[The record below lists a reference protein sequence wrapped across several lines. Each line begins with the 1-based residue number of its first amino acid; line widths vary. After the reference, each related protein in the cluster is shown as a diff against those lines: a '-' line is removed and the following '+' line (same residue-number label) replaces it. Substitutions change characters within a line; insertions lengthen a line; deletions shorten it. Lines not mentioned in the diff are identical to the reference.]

1 MTFVY
6 LICFLLLAV
15 GAVLLLKLTPER
27 ITGDLMR
34 FVSPK
39 QTLRDKVLTR
49 KGKKKSRKITVE
61 LRRIKDALEQ
71 TGKGNQF
78 AVACAASLL
87 LMIVGCVIAI
97 MIDNPFLV
105 PVFAI
110 AFAMIP
116 FIYAK
121 RTVAYYDNHVKEE
134 LETALSIITTSYVR
148 TDDIVSA
155 VKENIQYLKPPVKD
169 IFAGFVAENMMISS
183 DVKQSIRHL
192 KEKVNNSIFAEWC
205 ETLVTVVYGLSK
217 STRQAQ
223 RIRQSCHA
231 SGIRKRSR
239 FICIHALWM
248 DLNSEKSFRMRVE
261 KTKCSQA
268 PMTLKMRSLAKETLI
283 IERKEAENDKR
294 IAILFKELACLF
306 ELESAAMPKL
316 RTIKGALKEIK
327 ATDPESV
334 MTDYKIRWLIKS
346 GRLRSYAV
354 GTREIIVME
363 SFDDENLLTQE
374 SREGCNITQGIKL
387 SEQYGELLS
396 KTTQSYTCTRRR

>member
-116 FIYAK
+116 FLYAK

-205 ETLVTVVYGLSK
+205 ETLVACQDD
-217 STRQAQ
+217 R
-223 RIRQSCHA
+223 
-231 SGIRKRSR
+231 
-239 FICIHALWM
+239 
-248 DLNSEKSFRMRVE
+248 
-261 KTKCSQA
+261 
-268 PMTLKMRSLAKETLI
+268 TLKDTLMPI
-283 IERKEAENDKR
+283 VTKLTDVR
-294 IAILFKELACLF
+294 IVNNE
-306 ELESAAMPKL
+306 
-316 RTIKGALKEIK
+316 IKGMLSSARIEYYM
-327 ATDPESV
+327 
-334 MTDYKIRWLIKS
+334 MT
-346 GRLRSYAV
+346 GMVV
-354 GTREIIVME
+354 GNIPLLYFLNKDWFNTLMFTTLGKLVLAICGLVIIVTAVLMLRFTKQIE
-363 SFDDENLLTQE
+363 Y
-374 SREGCNITQGIKL
+374 RK
-387 SEQYGELLS
+387 
-396 KTTQSYTCTRRR
+396 

>member
-116 FIYAK
+116 FFYAK

-169 IFAGFVAENMMISS
+169 IFAGFVAETMMISS

-205 ETLVTVVYGLSK
+205 ETLIACQDNRTLKDTLMPIVTKLTDVRIVNNEIKGMLS
-217 STRQAQ
+217 SA
-223 RIRQSCHA
+223 
-231 SGIRKRSR
+231 
-239 FICIHALWM
+239 
-248 DLNSEKSFRMRVE
+248 RVE
-261 KTKCSQA
+261 YYMMAGMVVGNIPLLYFLNKDWFNALMFT
-268 PMTLKMRSLAKETLI
+268 TLGKLVLAICGL
-283 IERKEAENDKR
+283 
-294 IAILFKELACLF
+294 
-306 ELESAAMPKL
+306 
-316 RTIKGALKEIK
+316 
-327 ATDPESV
+327 V
-334 MTDYKIRWLIKS
+334 
-346 GRLRSYAV
+346 
-354 GTREIIVME
+354 IIVTAVLMLRFTKQIE
-363 SFDDENLLTQE
+363 Y
-374 SREGCNITQGIKL
+374 RK
-387 SEQYGELLS
+387 
-396 KTTQSYTCTRRR
+396 

>member
-49 KGKKKSRKITVE
+49 KGRKKSRKITVE

-87 LMIVGCVIAI
+87 LMIVGCVVAI

-205 ETLVTVVYGLSK
+205 ETLIACQDD
-217 STRQAQ
+217 R
-223 RIRQSCHA
+223 
-231 SGIRKRSR
+231 
-239 FICIHALWM
+239 
-248 DLNSEKSFRMRVE
+248 
-261 KTKCSQA
+261 
-268 PMTLKMRSLAKETLI
+268 TLKDTLMPI
-283 IERKEAENDKR
+283 VTKLTDVR
-294 IAILFKELACLF
+294 IVNNE
-306 ELESAAMPKL
+306 
-316 RTIKGALKEIK
+316 IKGMLSSARIEYYMMTGMVVGNIPLLYFLNKDWFNALMFTTLGKLVLAICGL
-327 ATDPESV
+327 V
-334 MTDYKIRWLIKS
+334 
-346 GRLRSYAV
+346 
-354 GTREIIVME
+354 IIVTAVLMLRFTKQIE
-363 SFDDENLLTQE
+363 Y
-374 SREGCNITQGIKL
+374 RK
-387 SEQYGELLS
+387 
-396 KTTQSYTCTRRR
+396 

>member
-155 VKENIQYLKPPVKD
+155 VKENNQYLKPPVKD

-205 ETLVTVVYGLSK
+205 ETLIACQDDRTLKDTLMPIVTKLTDVRIVNNEIKGMLS
-217 STRQAQ
+217 SA
-223 RIRQSCHA
+223 
-231 SGIRKRSR
+231 
-239 FICIHALWM
+239 
-248 DLNSEKSFRMRVE
+248 RVE
-261 KTKCSQA
+261 YYMMAGMVVGNIPLLYFLNKDWFNALMFT
-268 PMTLKMRSLAKETLI
+268 TLGKLVLAICGL
-283 IERKEAENDKR
+283 
-294 IAILFKELACLF
+294 
-306 ELESAAMPKL
+306 
-316 RTIKGALKEIK
+316 
-327 ATDPESV
+327 V
-334 MTDYKIRWLIKS
+334 
-346 GRLRSYAV
+346 
-354 GTREIIVME
+354 IIVTAVLMLRFTKQIE
-363 SFDDENLLTQE
+363 Y
-374 SREGCNITQGIKL
+374 RK
-387 SEQYGELLS
+387 
-396 KTTQSYTCTRRR
+396 

>member
-78 AVACAASLL
+78 AVACAASML

-205 ETLVTVVYGLSK
+205 ETLIACQDD
-217 STRQAQ
+217 R
-223 RIRQSCHA
+223 
-231 SGIRKRSR
+231 
-239 FICIHALWM
+239 
-248 DLNSEKSFRMRVE
+248 
-261 KTKCSQA
+261 
-268 PMTLKMRSLAKETLI
+268 TLKDTLMPI
-283 IERKEAENDKR
+283 VTKLTDVR
-294 IAILFKELACLF
+294 IVNNE
-306 ELESAAMPKL
+306 
-316 RTIKGALKEIK
+316 IKGMLSSARIEYYMMAGMVVGNIPLLYFLNKDWFNALMFTTLGKLVLAICGL
-327 ATDPESV
+327 V
-334 MTDYKIRWLIKS
+334 
-346 GRLRSYAV
+346 
-354 GTREIIVME
+354 IIVTAVLMLRFTKQIE
-363 SFDDENLLTQE
+363 Y
-374 SREGCNITQGIKL
+374 RK
-387 SEQYGELLS
+387 
-396 KTTQSYTCTRRR
+396 

>member
-205 ETLVTVVYGLSK
+205 ETLIACQDDRTLKDTLMPIVTKLTDVRIVNNEIKGMLS
-217 STRQAQ
+217 SA
-223 RIRQSCHA
+223 
-231 SGIRKRSR
+231 
-239 FICIHALWM
+239 
-248 DLNSEKSFRMRVE
+248 RVE
-261 KTKCSQA
+261 YYMMAGMVVGNIPLLYFLNKDWFNALMFT
-268 PMTLKMRSLAKETLI
+268 TLGKLVLAICGL
-283 IERKEAENDKR
+283 
-294 IAILFKELACLF
+294 
-306 ELESAAMPKL
+306 
-316 RTIKGALKEIK
+316 
-327 ATDPESV
+327 V
-334 MTDYKIRWLIKS
+334 
-346 GRLRSYAV
+346 
-354 GTREIIVME
+354 IIVTAVLMLRFTKQIE
-363 SFDDENLLTQE
+363 Y
-374 SREGCNITQGIKL
+374 RKGGGMRI
-387 SEQYGELLS
+387 
-396 KTTQSYTCTRRR
+396 

>member
-39 QTLRDKVLTR
+39 QSLRDKVLTR

-71 TGKGNQF
+71 TGRGNQF

-205 ETLVTVVYGLSK
+205 ETLVACQDD
-217 STRQAQ
+217 R
-223 RIRQSCHA
+223 
-231 SGIRKRSR
+231 
-239 FICIHALWM
+239 
-248 DLNSEKSFRMRVE
+248 
-261 KTKCSQA
+261 
-268 PMTLKMRSLAKETLI
+268 TLKDTLMPI
-283 IERKEAENDKR
+283 VTKLTDVR
-294 IAILFKELACLF
+294 IVNNE
-306 ELESAAMPKL
+306 
-316 RTIKGALKEIK
+316 IKGMLSSARIEYYMMTGMVVGNIPLLYFLNKDWFNALMFTTLGKLVLAICGL
-327 ATDPESV
+327 V
-334 MTDYKIRWLIKS
+334 
-346 GRLRSYAV
+346 
-354 GTREIIVME
+354 IIVTAVLMLRFTKQIE
-363 SFDDENLLTQE
+363 Y
-374 SREGCNITQGIKL
+374 RK
-387 SEQYGELLS
+387 
-396 KTTQSYTCTRRR
+396 

>member
-87 LMIVGCVIAI
+87 LMIVGCIIAI

-205 ETLVTVVYGLSK
+205 ETLNACQDDRTLKDTLMPIVTKLTDVRIVNNEIKGMLS
-217 STRQAQ
+217 SA
-223 RIRQSCHA
+223 
-231 SGIRKRSR
+231 
-239 FICIHALWM
+239 
-248 DLNSEKSFRMRVE
+248 RVE
-261 KTKCSQA
+261 YYMMAGMVVGNIPLLYFLNKDWFNALMFT
-268 PMTLKMRSLAKETLI
+268 TLGKLVLAICGL
-283 IERKEAENDKR
+283 
-294 IAILFKELACLF
+294 
-306 ELESAAMPKL
+306 
-316 RTIKGALKEIK
+316 
-327 ATDPESV
+327 V
-334 MTDYKIRWLIKS
+334 
-346 GRLRSYAV
+346 
-354 GTREIIVME
+354 IIVTAVLMLRFTKQIE
-363 SFDDENLLTQE
+363 Y
-374 SREGCNITQGIKL
+374 RK
-387 SEQYGELLS
+387 
-396 KTTQSYTCTRRR
+396 

>member
-6 LICFLLLAV
+6 LICFLLIAV

-87 LMIVGCVIAI
+87 FMIVGCVIAI

-205 ETLVTVVYGLSK
+205 ETLIACQDD
-217 STRQAQ
+217 R
-223 RIRQSCHA
+223 
-231 SGIRKRSR
+231 
-239 FICIHALWM
+239 
-248 DLNSEKSFRMRVE
+248 
-261 KTKCSQA
+261 
-268 PMTLKMRSLAKETLI
+268 TLKDTLMPI
-283 IERKEAENDKR
+283 VTKLTDVR
-294 IAILFKELACLF
+294 IVNNE
-306 ELESAAMPKL
+306 
-316 RTIKGALKEIK
+316 IKGMLSSARIEYYMMTGMVVGNVPLLYFLNKDWFNALMLTTLGKLVLAICGL
-327 ATDPESV
+327 V
-334 MTDYKIRWLIKS
+334 
-346 GRLRSYAV
+346 
-354 GTREIIVME
+354 IIVTAVLMLRFTKQIE
-363 SFDDENLLTQE
+363 Y
-374 SREGCNITQGIKL
+374 RK
-387 SEQYGELLS
+387 
-396 KTTQSYTCTRRR
+396 

>member
-97 MIDNPFLV
+97 TIDNPFLV

-205 ETLVTVVYGLSK
+205 ETLVACQDDRTLKDTLMPIVTKLTDVRIVNNEIKGMLS
-217 STRQAQ
+217 SA
-223 RIRQSCHA
+223 
-231 SGIRKRSR
+231 
-239 FICIHALWM
+239 
-248 DLNSEKSFRMRVE
+248 RVE
-261 KTKCSQA
+261 YYMMAGMVVGNIPLLYFLNKDWFNALMFT
-268 PMTLKMRSLAKETLI
+268 TLGKLVLAICGL
-283 IERKEAENDKR
+283 
-294 IAILFKELACLF
+294 
-306 ELESAAMPKL
+306 
-316 RTIKGALKEIK
+316 
-327 ATDPESV
+327 V
-334 MTDYKIRWLIKS
+334 
-346 GRLRSYAV
+346 
-354 GTREIIVME
+354 IIVTAVLMLRFTKQIE
-363 SFDDENLLTQE
+363 Y
-374 SREGCNITQGIKL
+374 RK
-387 SEQYGELLS
+387 
-396 KTTQSYTCTRRR
+396 

>member
-6 LICFLLLAV
+6 LICFSLLAV

-205 ETLVTVVYGLSK
+205 ETMVACQDD
-217 STRQAQ
+217 R
-223 RIRQSCHA
+223 
-231 SGIRKRSR
+231 
-239 FICIHALWM
+239 
-248 DLNSEKSFRMRVE
+248 
-261 KTKCSQA
+261 
-268 PMTLKMRSLAKETLI
+268 TLKDTLMPI
-283 IERKEAENDKR
+283 VTKLTDVR
-294 IAILFKELACLF
+294 IVNNE
-306 ELESAAMPKL
+306 
-316 RTIKGALKEIK
+316 IKGMLSSARIEYYMMTGMVVGNIPLLYFLNKDWFNALMFTTLGKLVLAICGL
-327 ATDPESV
+327 V
-334 MTDYKIRWLIKS
+334 
-346 GRLRSYAV
+346 
-354 GTREIIVME
+354 IIVTAVLMLRFTKQIE
-363 SFDDENLLTQE
+363 Y
-374 SREGCNITQGIKL
+374 RK
-387 SEQYGELLS
+387 
-396 KTTQSYTCTRRR
+396 

>member
-15 GAVLLLKLTPER
+15 GAILLLKLTPER

-205 ETLVTVVYGLSK
+205 ETLVACQDDRMLKDTLMPIVTKLTDV
-217 STRQAQ
+217 
-223 RIRQSCHA
+223 RIV
-231 SGIRKRSR
+231 
-239 FICIHALWM
+239 
-248 DLNSEKSFRMRVE
+248 NNE
-261 KTKCSQA
+261 
-268 PMTLKMRSLAKETLI
+268 
-283 IERKEAENDKR
+283 
-294 IAILFKELACLF
+294 
-306 ELESAAMPKL
+306 
-316 RTIKGALKEIK
+316 IKGMLSSARIEYYMMTGMVVGNIPLLYFLNKDWFNALMFTTLGKLVLAICGL
-327 ATDPESV
+327 V
-334 MTDYKIRWLIKS
+334 
-346 GRLRSYAV
+346 
-354 GTREIIVME
+354 IIVTAVLMLRFTKQIE
-363 SFDDENLLTQE
+363 Y
-374 SREGCNITQGIKL
+374 RK
-387 SEQYGELLS
+387 
-396 KTTQSYTCTRRR
+396 

>member
-78 AVACAASLL
+78 AVTCAASLL
-87 LMIVGCVIAI
+87 LMIVGCVISI

-205 ETLVTVVYGLSK
+205 ETLIACQDD
-217 STRQAQ
+217 R
-223 RIRQSCHA
+223 
-231 SGIRKRSR
+231 
-239 FICIHALWM
+239 
-248 DLNSEKSFRMRVE
+248 
-261 KTKCSQA
+261 
-268 PMTLKMRSLAKETLI
+268 TLKDTLMPI
-283 IERKEAENDKR
+283 VTKLTDVR
-294 IAILFKELACLF
+294 IVNNE
-306 ELESAAMPKL
+306 
-316 RTIKGALKEIK
+316 IKGMLSSARIEYYMMAGMVVGNIPLLYFLNKDWFNALMFTTLGKLVLAICGL
-327 ATDPESV
+327 V
-334 MTDYKIRWLIKS
+334 
-346 GRLRSYAV
+346 
-354 GTREIIVME
+354 IIVTAVLMLRFTKQIE
-363 SFDDENLLTQE
+363 Y
-374 SREGCNITQGIKL
+374 RK
-387 SEQYGELLS
+387 
-396 KTTQSYTCTRRR
+396 

>member
-87 LMIVGCVIAI
+87 LMIVGCVIAM

-205 ETLVTVVYGLSK
+205 ETLIACQDDRTLKDTLMPIVTKLTDVRIVNNEIKGMLSSARIEYYMMAGMVVGNIPLLYVLNRDWFNALMFTTLGKLVLGICGLTIIVTALLMLRF
-217 STRQAQ
+217 TRQVEY
-223 RIRQSCHA
+223 
-231 SGIRKRSR
+231 RK
-239 FICIHALWM
+239 
-248 DLNSEKSFRMRVE
+248 
-261 KTKCSQA
+261 
-268 PMTLKMRSLAKETLI
+268 
-283 IERKEAENDKR
+283 
-294 IAILFKELACLF
+294 
-306 ELESAAMPKL
+306 
-316 RTIKGALKEIK
+316 
-327 ATDPESV
+327 
-334 MTDYKIRWLIKS
+334 
-346 GRLRSYAV
+346 
-354 GTREIIVME
+354 
-363 SFDDENLLTQE
+363 
-374 SREGCNITQGIKL
+374 
-387 SEQYGELLS
+387 
-396 KTTQSYTCTRRR
+396 

>member
-169 IFAGFVAENMMISS
+169 IFAGFVAETMMISS

-205 ETLVTVVYGLSK
+205 ETLVACQDDRTLKDTLMPIVTKLTDVRIVNNEIKGMLS
-217 STRQAQ
+217 SA
-223 RIRQSCHA
+223 
-231 SGIRKRSR
+231 
-239 FICIHALWM
+239 
-248 DLNSEKSFRMRVE
+248 RVE
-261 KTKCSQA
+261 YYMMAGMVVGNIPLLYFLNKDWFNALMFT
-268 PMTLKMRSLAKETLI
+268 TLGKLVLAICGL
-283 IERKEAENDKR
+283 
-294 IAILFKELACLF
+294 
-306 ELESAAMPKL
+306 
-316 RTIKGALKEIK
+316 
-327 ATDPESV
+327 V
-334 MTDYKIRWLIKS
+334 
-346 GRLRSYAV
+346 
-354 GTREIIVME
+354 IIVTAVLMLRFTKQIE
-363 SFDDENLLTQE
+363 Y
-374 SREGCNITQGIKL
+374 RK
-387 SEQYGELLS
+387 
-396 KTTQSYTCTRRR
+396 

>member
-71 TGKGNQF
+71 TGKENQV
-78 AVACAASLL
+78 AVDCAASLL

-205 ETLVTVVYGLSK
+205 ETLIACQDD
-217 STRQAQ
+217 R
-223 RIRQSCHA
+223 
-231 SGIRKRSR
+231 
-239 FICIHALWM
+239 
-248 DLNSEKSFRMRVE
+248 
-261 KTKCSQA
+261 
-268 PMTLKMRSLAKETLI
+268 TLKDTLMPI
-283 IERKEAENDKR
+283 VTKLTDVR
-294 IAILFKELACLF
+294 IVNNE
-306 ELESAAMPKL
+306 
-316 RTIKGALKEIK
+316 IKGMLSSARIEYYMMTGMVVGNIPLLYFLNKDWFNALMFTTLGKLVLAICGL
-327 ATDPESV
+327 V
-334 MTDYKIRWLIKS
+334 
-346 GRLRSYAV
+346 
-354 GTREIIVME
+354 IIVTAVLMLRFTKQIE
-363 SFDDENLLTQE
+363 Y
-374 SREGCNITQGIKL
+374 RK
-387 SEQYGELLS
+387 
-396 KTTQSYTCTRRR
+396 

>member
-49 KGKKKSRKITVE
+49 KGKKKSSKITVE

-121 RTVAYYDNHVKEE
+121 QTVAYYDNHVKEE

-205 ETLVTVVYGLSK
+205 ETLVACQDD
-217 STRQAQ
+217 R
-223 RIRQSCHA
+223 
-231 SGIRKRSR
+231 
-239 FICIHALWM
+239 
-248 DLNSEKSFRMRVE
+248 
-261 KTKCSQA
+261 
-268 PMTLKMRSLAKETLI
+268 TLKDTLMPI
-283 IERKEAENDKR
+283 VTKLTDVR
-294 IAILFKELACLF
+294 IVNNE
-306 ELESAAMPKL
+306 
-316 RTIKGALKEIK
+316 IKGMLSSARIEYYMMTGMVVGNIPLLYFLNKDWFNALMFTTLGKLVLAICGL
-327 ATDPESV
+327 V
-334 MTDYKIRWLIKS
+334 
-346 GRLRSYAV
+346 
-354 GTREIIVME
+354 IIVTAVLMLRFTKQIE
-363 SFDDENLLTQE
+363 Y
-374 SREGCNITQGIKL
+374 RK
-387 SEQYGELLS
+387 
-396 KTTQSYTCTRRR
+396 

>member
-6 LICFLLLAV
+6 LSCFLLLAV

-205 ETLVTVVYGLSK
+205 ETLVACQDD
-217 STRQAQ
+217 R
-223 RIRQSCHA
+223 
-231 SGIRKRSR
+231 
-239 FICIHALWM
+239 
-248 DLNSEKSFRMRVE
+248 
-261 KTKCSQA
+261 
-268 PMTLKMRSLAKETLI
+268 TLKDTLMPI
-283 IERKEAENDKR
+283 VTKLTDVR
-294 IAILFKELACLF
+294 IVNNE
-306 ELESAAMPKL
+306 
-316 RTIKGALKEIK
+316 IKGMLSSARIEYYMMASMVVGNIPLLYFLNKDWFNALMFTTLGKLVLAICGL
-327 ATDPESV
+327 V
-334 MTDYKIRWLIKS
+334 
-346 GRLRSYAV
+346 
-354 GTREIIVME
+354 IIVTAVLMLRFTKQIE
-363 SFDDENLLTQE
+363 Y
-374 SREGCNITQGIKL
+374 RK
-387 SEQYGELLS
+387 
-396 KTTQSYTCTRRR
+396 

>member
-78 AVACAASLL
+78 AVASAASLL

-205 ETLVTVVYGLSK
+205 ETLIACQDD
-217 STRQAQ
+217 R
-223 RIRQSCHA
+223 
-231 SGIRKRSR
+231 
-239 FICIHALWM
+239 
-248 DLNSEKSFRMRVE
+248 
-261 KTKCSQA
+261 
-268 PMTLKMRSLAKETLI
+268 TLKDTLMPI
-283 IERKEAENDKR
+283 VTKLTDVR
-294 IAILFKELACLF
+294 IVNNE
-306 ELESAAMPKL
+306 
-316 RTIKGALKEIK
+316 IKGMLSSARIEYYMMAGMVVGNIPLLYFLNKDWFNALMFTTLGKLVLAICGL
-327 ATDPESV
+327 V
-334 MTDYKIRWLIKS
+334 
-346 GRLRSYAV
+346 
-354 GTREIIVME
+354 IIVTAVLMLRFTKQIE
-363 SFDDENLLTQE
+363 Y
-374 SREGCNITQGIKL
+374 RK
-387 SEQYGELLS
+387 
-396 KTTQSYTCTRRR
+396 

>member
-15 GAVLLLKLTPER
+15 GAILLLKLTPER
-27 ITGDLMR
+27 ITGGLMR

-205 ETLVTVVYGLSK
+205 ETLIACQDDRTLKDTLMPIVTKLTDVRIVNNEIKGMLS
-217 STRQAQ
+217 SA
-223 RIRQSCHA
+223 
-231 SGIRKRSR
+231 
-239 FICIHALWM
+239 
-248 DLNSEKSFRMRVE
+248 RVE
-261 KTKCSQA
+261 YYM
-268 PMTLKMRSLAKETLI
+268 MTGMVVGNIPLLYFLNKDWFNALMFTTLGKLVLAICGL
-283 IERKEAENDKR
+283 
-294 IAILFKELACLF
+294 
-306 ELESAAMPKL
+306 
-316 RTIKGALKEIK
+316 
-327 ATDPESV
+327 V
-334 MTDYKIRWLIKS
+334 
-346 GRLRSYAV
+346 
-354 GTREIIVME
+354 IIVTAVLMLRFTKQIE
-363 SFDDENLLTQE
+363 Y
-374 SREGCNITQGIKL
+374 RK
-387 SEQYGELLS
+387 
-396 KTTQSYTCTRRR
+396 

>member
-116 FIYAK
+116 FFYAK
-121 RTVAYYDNHVKEE
+121 RTVAYHDNHVKEE

-205 ETLVTVVYGLSK
+205 ETLIACQDD
-217 STRQAQ
+217 R
-223 RIRQSCHA
+223 
-231 SGIRKRSR
+231 
-239 FICIHALWM
+239 
-248 DLNSEKSFRMRVE
+248 
-261 KTKCSQA
+261 
-268 PMTLKMRSLAKETLI
+268 TLKDTLMPI
-283 IERKEAENDKR
+283 VTKLTDVR
-294 IAILFKELACLF
+294 IVNNE
-306 ELESAAMPKL
+306 
-316 RTIKGALKEIK
+316 IKGMLSSARIEYYMMAGMVVGNIPLLYFLNKDWFNALMFTTLGKLVLAICGL
-327 ATDPESV
+327 V
-334 MTDYKIRWLIKS
+334 
-346 GRLRSYAV
+346 
-354 GTREIIVME
+354 IIVTAVLMLRFTKQIE
-363 SFDDENLLTQE
+363 Y
-374 SREGCNITQGIKL
+374 RK
-387 SEQYGELLS
+387 
-396 KTTQSYTCTRRR
+396 

>member
-15 GAVLLLKLTPER
+15 GVVLLLKLTSER

-205 ETLVTVVYGLSK
+205 ETLVACQDD
-217 STRQAQ
+217 R
-223 RIRQSCHA
+223 
-231 SGIRKRSR
+231 
-239 FICIHALWM
+239 
-248 DLNSEKSFRMRVE
+248 
-261 KTKCSQA
+261 
-268 PMTLKMRSLAKETLI
+268 TLKDTLMPI
-283 IERKEAENDKR
+283 VTKLTDVR
-294 IAILFKELACLF
+294 IVNNE
-306 ELESAAMPKL
+306 
-316 RTIKGALKEIK
+316 IKGMLSSARIEYYMMAGMVVGNIPLLYFLNKDWFNALIFTTLGKLVLAICGL
-327 ATDPESV
+327 V
-334 MTDYKIRWLIKS
+334 
-346 GRLRSYAV
+346 
-354 GTREIIVME
+354 IIVTAVLMLRFTKQIE
-363 SFDDENLLTQE
+363 Y
-374 SREGCNITQGIKL
+374 RK
-387 SEQYGELLS
+387 
-396 KTTQSYTCTRRR
+396 

>member
-134 LETALSIITTSYVR
+134 LETALSIITTSYLR

-205 ETLVTVVYGLSK
+205 ETLTACQDD
-217 STRQAQ
+217 R
-223 RIRQSCHA
+223 
-231 SGIRKRSR
+231 
-239 FICIHALWM
+239 
-248 DLNSEKSFRMRVE
+248 
-261 KTKCSQA
+261 
-268 PMTLKMRSLAKETLI
+268 TLKDTLMPI
-283 IERKEAENDKR
+283 VTKLTDVR
-294 IAILFKELACLF
+294 IVNNE
-306 ELESAAMPKL
+306 
-316 RTIKGALKEIK
+316 IKGMLSSARIEYYMMAGMVVGNIPLLYFLNKDWFNALMFTTLGKLVLAICGL
-327 ATDPESV
+327 V
-334 MTDYKIRWLIKS
+334 
-346 GRLRSYAV
+346 
-354 GTREIIVME
+354 IIVTAVLMLRFTKQIE
-363 SFDDENLLTQE
+363 Y
-374 SREGCNITQGIKL
+374 RK
-387 SEQYGELLS
+387 
-396 KTTQSYTCTRRR
+396 

>member
-27 ITGDLMR
+27 IAGDLMR

-205 ETLVTVVYGLSK
+205 ETLNACQDD
-217 STRQAQ
+217 R
-223 RIRQSCHA
+223 
-231 SGIRKRSR
+231 
-239 FICIHALWM
+239 
-248 DLNSEKSFRMRVE
+248 
-261 KTKCSQA
+261 
-268 PMTLKMRSLAKETLI
+268 TLKDTLMPI
-283 IERKEAENDKR
+283 VTKLTDVR
-294 IAILFKELACLF
+294 IVNNE
-306 ELESAAMPKL
+306 
-316 RTIKGALKEIK
+316 IKGMLSSARIEYYMMAGMVVGNIPLLYFLNKDWFNALMFTTLGKLVLAICGL
-327 ATDPESV
+327 V
-334 MTDYKIRWLIKS
+334 
-346 GRLRSYAV
+346 
-354 GTREIIVME
+354 IIVTAVLMLRFTKQIE
-363 SFDDENLLTQE
+363 Y
-374 SREGCNITQGIKL
+374 RK
-387 SEQYGELLS
+387 
-396 KTTQSYTCTRRR
+396 

>member
-6 LICFLLLAV
+6 LISFLLLAV

-34 FVSPK
+34 FISPK

-205 ETLVTVVYGLSK
+205 ETLVACQDD
-217 STRQAQ
+217 R
-223 RIRQSCHA
+223 
-231 SGIRKRSR
+231 
-239 FICIHALWM
+239 
-248 DLNSEKSFRMRVE
+248 
-261 KTKCSQA
+261 
-268 PMTLKMRSLAKETLI
+268 TLKDTLMPI
-283 IERKEAENDKR
+283 VTKLTDVR
-294 IAILFKELACLF
+294 IVNNE
-306 ELESAAMPKL
+306 
-316 RTIKGALKEIK
+316 IKGMLSSARIEYYMMAGMVVGNIPLLYFLNKDWFNALMFTTLGKLVLAICGL
-327 ATDPESV
+327 V
-334 MTDYKIRWLIKS
+334 
-346 GRLRSYAV
+346 
-354 GTREIIVME
+354 IIVTAVLMLRFTKQIE
-363 SFDDENLLTQE
+363 Y
-374 SREGCNITQGIKL
+374 RK
-387 SEQYGELLS
+387 
-396 KTTQSYTCTRRR
+396 

>member
-15 GAVLLLKLTPER
+15 GAILLLKLTPEC

-205 ETLVTVVYGLSK
+205 ETLVACQDDRTLKDTLMPIVTKLTDVRIVNNEIKGMLS
-217 STRQAQ
+217 SA
-223 RIRQSCHA
+223 
-231 SGIRKRSR
+231 
-239 FICIHALWM
+239 
-248 DLNSEKSFRMRVE
+248 RVE
-261 KTKCSQA
+261 YYMMAGMVVGNIPLLYFLNKDWFNALMFT
-268 PMTLKMRSLAKETLI
+268 TLGKLVLAICGL
-283 IERKEAENDKR
+283 
-294 IAILFKELACLF
+294 
-306 ELESAAMPKL
+306 
-316 RTIKGALKEIK
+316 
-327 ATDPESV
+327 V
-334 MTDYKIRWLIKS
+334 
-346 GRLRSYAV
+346 
-354 GTREIIVME
+354 IIVTAVLMLRFTKQIE
-363 SFDDENLLTQE
+363 Y
-374 SREGCNITQGIKL
+374 RK
-387 SEQYGELLS
+387 
-396 KTTQSYTCTRRR
+396 

>member
-205 ETLVTVVYGLSK
+205 ETLIACQDD
-217 STRQAQ
+217 R
-223 RIRQSCHA
+223 
-231 SGIRKRSR
+231 
-239 FICIHALWM
+239 
-248 DLNSEKSFRMRVE
+248 
-261 KTKCSQA
+261 
-268 PMTLKMRSLAKETLI
+268 TLKDTLMPI
-283 IERKEAENDKR
+283 VTKLTDVR
-294 IAILFKELACLF
+294 IVNNE
-306 ELESAAMPKL
+306 
-316 RTIKGALKEIK
+316 IKGMLSSARIEYYMMAGMVVGNIPLLYFLNKDWFNALMFTTLGKLVLAICGL
-327 ATDPESV
+327 V
-334 MTDYKIRWLIKS
+334 
-346 GRLRSYAV
+346 
-354 GTREIIVME
+354 IIVTAVLMLRFTKQIE
-363 SFDDENLLTQE
+363 Y
-374 SREGCNITQGIKL
+374 RK
-387 SEQYGELLS
+387 
-396 KTTQSYTCTRRR
+396 

>member
-1 MTFVY
+1 
-6 LICFLLLAV
+6 
-15 GAVLLLKLTPER
+15 
-27 ITGDLMR
+27 MR

-205 ETLVTVVYGLSK
+205 ETLVACQDD
-217 STRQAQ
+217 R
-223 RIRQSCHA
+223 
-231 SGIRKRSR
+231 
-239 FICIHALWM
+239 
-248 DLNSEKSFRMRVE
+248 
-261 KTKCSQA
+261 
-268 PMTLKMRSLAKETLI
+268 TLKDTLMPI
-283 IERKEAENDKR
+283 VTKLTDVR
-294 IAILFKELACLF
+294 IVNNE
-306 ELESAAMPKL
+306 
-316 RTIKGALKEIK
+316 IKGMLSSARIEYYMMTGMVVGNIPLLYFLNKDWFNALMFTTLGKLVLAICGL
-327 ATDPESV
+327 V
-334 MTDYKIRWLIKS
+334 
-346 GRLRSYAV
+346 
-354 GTREIIVME
+354 IIVTAVLMLRFTKQIE
-363 SFDDENLLTQE
+363 Y
-374 SREGCNITQGIKL
+374 RK
-387 SEQYGELLS
+387 
-396 KTTQSYTCTRRR
+396 

>member
-6 LICFLLLAV
+6 LICFLPLAV

-87 LMIVGCVIAI
+87 LMIAGCVVAI

-205 ETLVTVVYGLSK
+205 ETLIACQDD
-217 STRQAQ
+217 R
-223 RIRQSCHA
+223 
-231 SGIRKRSR
+231 
-239 FICIHALWM
+239 
-248 DLNSEKSFRMRVE
+248 
-261 KTKCSQA
+261 
-268 PMTLKMRSLAKETLI
+268 TLKDTLMPI
-283 IERKEAENDKR
+283 VTKLTDVR
-294 IAILFKELACLF
+294 IVNNE
-306 ELESAAMPKL
+306 
-316 RTIKGALKEIK
+316 IKGMLSSARIEYYMMAGMVVCNIPLLYFLNKDWFNALMFTTLGKLVLAICGL
-327 ATDPESV
+327 V
-334 MTDYKIRWLIKS
+334 
-346 GRLRSYAV
+346 
-354 GTREIIVME
+354 IIVTAVLMLRFTKQIE
-363 SFDDENLLTQE
+363 Y
-374 SREGCNITQGIKL
+374 RK
-387 SEQYGELLS
+387 
-396 KTTQSYTCTRRR
+396 

>member
-134 LETALSIITTSYVR
+134 LEKALSIITTSYVR

-205 ETLVTVVYGLSK
+205 ETLIACQDD
-217 STRQAQ
+217 R
-223 RIRQSCHA
+223 
-231 SGIRKRSR
+231 
-239 FICIHALWM
+239 
-248 DLNSEKSFRMRVE
+248 
-261 KTKCSQA
+261 
-268 PMTLKMRSLAKETLI
+268 TLKDTLMPI
-283 IERKEAENDKR
+283 VTKLTDVR
-294 IAILFKELACLF
+294 IVNNE
-306 ELESAAMPKL
+306 
-316 RTIKGALKEIK
+316 IKGMLSSARIEYYMMTGMVVGNIPLLYFLNKDWFNALMFTTLGKLVLAICGL
-327 ATDPESV
+327 V
-334 MTDYKIRWLIKS
+334 
-346 GRLRSYAV
+346 
-354 GTREIIVME
+354 IIVTAVLMLRFTKQIE
-363 SFDDENLLTQE
+363 Y
-374 SREGCNITQGIKL
+374 RK
-387 SEQYGELLS
+387 
-396 KTTQSYTCTRRR
+396 

>member
-105 PVFAI
+105 PVFAL

-155 VKENIQYLKPPVKD
+155 VKENIPYLKPPVKD

-205 ETLVTVVYGLSK
+205 ETLVACQDDRTLKDTLMPIVTKLTDVRIVNNEIKGMLS
-217 STRQAQ
+217 SA
-223 RIRQSCHA
+223 
-231 SGIRKRSR
+231 
-239 FICIHALWM
+239 
-248 DLNSEKSFRMRVE
+248 RVE
-261 KTKCSQA
+261 YYMMAGMVVGNIPLLYFLNKDWFNALMFT
-268 PMTLKMRSLAKETLI
+268 TLGKLVLAICGL
-283 IERKEAENDKR
+283 
-294 IAILFKELACLF
+294 
-306 ELESAAMPKL
+306 
-316 RTIKGALKEIK
+316 
-327 ATDPESV
+327 V
-334 MTDYKIRWLIKS
+334 
-346 GRLRSYAV
+346 
-354 GTREIIVME
+354 IIVTAVLMLRFTKQIE
-363 SFDDENLLTQE
+363 Y
-374 SREGCNITQGIKL
+374 RK
-387 SEQYGELLS
+387 
-396 KTTQSYTCTRRR
+396 

>member
-6 LICFLLLAV
+6 LICFLLLAA

-205 ETLVTVVYGLSK
+205 ETLVACQDD
-217 STRQAQ
+217 R
-223 RIRQSCHA
+223 
-231 SGIRKRSR
+231 
-239 FICIHALWM
+239 
-248 DLNSEKSFRMRVE
+248 
-261 KTKCSQA
+261 
-268 PMTLKMRSLAKETLI
+268 TLKDTLMPI
-283 IERKEAENDKR
+283 VTKLTDVR
-294 IAILFKELACLF
+294 IVNNE
-306 ELESAAMPKL
+306 
-316 RTIKGALKEIK
+316 IKGMLSSARIEYYMMAGMVVGNIPLLYFLNKDWFNALMFTTLGKLVLAICGL
-327 ATDPESV
+327 V
-334 MTDYKIRWLIKS
+334 
-346 GRLRSYAV
+346 
-354 GTREIIVME
+354 IIVTAVLMLRFTKQIE
-363 SFDDENLLTQE
+363 Y
-374 SREGCNITQGIKL
+374 RK
-387 SEQYGELLS
+387 
-396 KTTQSYTCTRRR
+396 

>member
-121 RTVAYYDNHVKEE
+121 RTVAYYDNHVREE

-205 ETLVTVVYGLSK
+205 ETLVACQDD
-217 STRQAQ
+217 R
-223 RIRQSCHA
+223 
-231 SGIRKRSR
+231 
-239 FICIHALWM
+239 
-248 DLNSEKSFRMRVE
+248 
-261 KTKCSQA
+261 
-268 PMTLKMRSLAKETLI
+268 TLKDTLMPI
-283 IERKEAENDKR
+283 VTKLTDVR
-294 IAILFKELACLF
+294 IVNNE
-306 ELESAAMPKL
+306 
-316 RTIKGALKEIK
+316 IKGMLSSARIEYYMMTGMVVGNIPLLYFLNKDWFNALMFTTLGKLVLAICGL
-327 ATDPESV
+327 V
-334 MTDYKIRWLIKS
+334 
-346 GRLRSYAV
+346 
-354 GTREIIVME
+354 IIVTAVLMLRFTKQIE
-363 SFDDENLLTQE
+363 Y
-374 SREGCNITQGIKL
+374 RK
-387 SEQYGELLS
+387 
-396 KTTQSYTCTRRR
+396 

>member
-205 ETLVTVVYGLSK
+205 ETLIACQDD
-217 STRQAQ
+217 R
-223 RIRQSCHA
+223 
-231 SGIRKRSR
+231 
-239 FICIHALWM
+239 
-248 DLNSEKSFRMRVE
+248 
-261 KTKCSQA
+261 
-268 PMTLKMRSLAKETLI
+268 TLKDTLMPI
-283 IERKEAENDKR
+283 VTKLTDVR
-294 IAILFKELACLF
+294 IVNNE
-306 ELESAAMPKL
+306 
-316 RTIKGALKEIK
+316 IKGMLSSARIEYYMMAGMVVGNIPLLYFLNKDWFNALMFTTLGKLVLAICGL
-327 ATDPESV
+327 V
-334 MTDYKIRWLIKS
+334 
-346 GRLRSYAV
+346 
-354 GTREIIVME
+354 IIVTAVLMLRFTKPLE
-363 SFDDENLLTQE
+363 Y
-374 SREGCNITQGIKL
+374 RE
-387 SEQYGELLS
+387 
-396 KTTQSYTCTRRR
+396 

>member
-15 GAVLLLKLTPER
+15 GAILLLKLTPER

-78 AVACAASLL
+78 AVACATSLL

-155 VKENIQYLKPPVKD
+155 VKENIHYLKPPVKD

-205 ETLVTVVYGLSK
+205 ETLVACQDD
-217 STRQAQ
+217 R
-223 RIRQSCHA
+223 
-231 SGIRKRSR
+231 
-239 FICIHALWM
+239 
-248 DLNSEKSFRMRVE
+248 
-261 KTKCSQA
+261 
-268 PMTLKMRSLAKETLI
+268 TLKDTLMPI
-283 IERKEAENDKR
+283 VTKLTDVR
-294 IAILFKELACLF
+294 IVNNE
-306 ELESAAMPKL
+306 
-316 RTIKGALKEIK
+316 IKGMLSSARIEYYMMTGMVVGNIPLLYFLNKDWFNALMFTTLGKLVLAICGL
-327 ATDPESV
+327 V
-334 MTDYKIRWLIKS
+334 
-346 GRLRSYAV
+346 
-354 GTREIIVME
+354 IIVTAVLMLRFTKQIE
-363 SFDDENLLTQE
+363 Y
-374 SREGCNITQGIKL
+374 RK
-387 SEQYGELLS
+387 
-396 KTTQSYTCTRRR
+396 